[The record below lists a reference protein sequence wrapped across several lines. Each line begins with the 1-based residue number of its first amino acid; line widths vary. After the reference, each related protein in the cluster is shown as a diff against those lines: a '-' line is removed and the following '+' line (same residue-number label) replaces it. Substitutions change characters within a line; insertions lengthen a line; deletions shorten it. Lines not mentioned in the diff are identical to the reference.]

1 MNHTINYDKVI
12 KVNEEGLSS
21 DKKKIEEIREDY
33 SLKGKIKRILI
44 PEKSIK
50 KRISALAK
58 QIIRDYQD
66 SEQLYIIP
74 ILKGAFVFAAD
85 LGREIIRL
93 GGPELKIDFYE
104 AETYGMEIK
113 KDGEKERKVRILRRP
128 RYIDGVEVILI
139 DDIGDT
145 LQTLK
150 AIRED
155 LTVTLNYKPSNIKVC
170 FLLDKKLKNPPEEIK
185 KLKNSIKPDYV
196 GFEIP
201 DIWIAGYG
209 IDAGEDFRLLS
220 SIVAVRE
227 DLY

>member
-1 MNHTINYDKVI
+1 M
-12 KVNEEGLSS
+12 
-21 DKKKIEEIREDY
+21 
-33 SLKGKIKRILI
+33 
-44 PEKSIK
+44 
-50 KRISALAK
+50 
-58 QIIRDYQD
+58 
-66 SEQLYIIP
+66 
-74 ILKGAFVFAAD
+74 
-85 LGREIIRL
+85 
-93 GGPELKIDFYE
+93 GGPEIKIDFYE

-113 KDGEKERKVRILRRP
+113 KDEEKERKVRILRRP
-128 RYIDGVEVILI
+128 RYIKGVDVILI

-145 LQTLK
+145 LQTLN

-155 LTVTLNYKPSNIKVC
+155 LIVTFDYEPSRIKIC
-170 FLLDKKLKNPPEEIK
+170 FLLDKILKNPPGEIK
-185 KLKNSIKPDYV
+185 KLKSSLKPDYV